1 MQIRHRLLALCASFV
16 CLGQQP
22 IRVDVHLVNV
32 SFTVRD
38 TRGALVSNLTADD
51 FDVIEDGVPQKIAF
65 FARSS
70 DVPLTL
76 GLLADVSGS
85 QDPFVKKHEHDLKE
99 FLKTVLT
106 PRDRAFLLC
115 FGNHLRLA
123 SDLTGDP
130 AEILDGL
137 KEFDRHKR
145 HFPEIGPDDEERI
158 LGTAFYDAIYYSVRE
173 KLDKTDSG
181 RRALII
187 FSDGEDNSSA
197 HHMMEAL
204 EAAQTSN
211 VLLYGVRYTETKHG
225 HWNAR
230 NKYGRRVMARLA
242 QDSGAADFDA
252 REGNVRDYFKQIAE
266 ELRSSYELAYHSTN
280 PTNDNVFRRIVV
292 RPKVPDV
299 KVRTKTGYY
308 SRPDP
313 TS

>member
-1 MQIRHRLLALCASFV
+1 M
-16 CLGQQP
+16 GQQP

-38 TRGALVSNLTADD
+38 TRGALVTGLTADD
-51 FDVIEDGVPQKIAF
+51 FDVIEDGAPQKISF
-65 FARSS
+65 FARST

-115 FGNHLRLA
+115 FGNHLRIA
-123 SDLTGDP
+123 ADLTSDP
-130 AEILDGL
+130 GEILDGL
-137 KEFDRHKR
+137 KDFDHHRRHMS
-145 HFPEIGPDDEERI
+145 EIGPDEDRI
-158 LGTAFYDAIYYSVRE
+158 LGTAFYDAIYYSIRE
-173 KLDKTDSG
+173 KLETSDSG

-197 HHMMEAL
+197 HHMMETL
-204 EAAQTSN
+204 EEAQTGN
-211 VLLYGVRYTETKHG
+211 VLLYGLRYTETKHG

-230 NKYGRRVMARLA
+230 NKYGMRVMARLA
-242 QDSGAADFDA
+242 QDSGAADYDA
-252 REGNVRDYFKQIAE
+252 RKGDVKTYFREIAE

-280 PTNDNVFRRIVV
+280 PVNDNLFRRIVV

-308 SRPDP
+308 SRPE
-313 TS
+313 SGS